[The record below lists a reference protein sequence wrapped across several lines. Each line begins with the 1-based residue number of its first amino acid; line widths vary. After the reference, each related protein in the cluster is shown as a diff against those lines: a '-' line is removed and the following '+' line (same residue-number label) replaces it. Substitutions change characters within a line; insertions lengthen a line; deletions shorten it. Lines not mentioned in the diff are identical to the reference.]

1 MDEVV
6 VLGVGLTRFTKAPD
20 RTVEDMG
27 HEAILAAMSD
37 AGVDRADIG
46 AAVCGTLR
54 SHPGIGQ
61 RVLKDVGMT
70 GIPIVNVE
78 NACASG
84 STAFREAFAWI
95 RAGLADIVL
104 AVGVESLSS
113 QSGLVTLGMDD
124 YVWGSG
130 LVLPGVYAMIAKR
143 HMELH
148 GTTREQFAKVS
159 IKSHANAMLNPYAHF
174 HKPVTLEDVLGSPLI
189 ADPITLYQ
197 CCPNTDGA
205 SAVILASAR
214 AARRF
219 TTDPVEVAG
228 SGLASGRLYNRA
240 DAEPDLARRTAAI
253 AYEMAGLGP
262 SDVDVAEVHDAFA
275 PGELI
280 YYEELGFCAEGEGGA
295 YIDENRSA
303 IGGDGVAVNP
313 SGGLLSRGHPFG
325 ATGLAQIAELTWQ
338 LRGRAGDRQ
347 VEGARVGLA
356 HTMGGT
362 IFELEANACAVHV
375 LTT

>member
-1 MDEVV
+1 MEDVV
-6 VLGVGLTRFTKAPD
+6 VLGVGMTRFTKAPE

-27 HEAILAAMSD
+27 HEAVLAAMSD
-37 AGVDRADIG
+37 AGVDRSDIG
-46 AAVCGTLR
+46 GAICGTLR

-61 RVLKDVGMT
+61 RVLKDLGMT

-84 STAFREAFAWI
+84 STAFRDAFAWI
-95 RAGLADIVL
+95 RAGFADIVL
-104 AVGVESLSS
+104 AIGVESLSS
-113 QSGLVTLGMDD
+113 QPGLVTLGVDD

-130 LVLPGVYAMIAKR
+130 LVLPGAYALTAKR
-143 HMELH
+143 HMALH
-148 GTTREQFAKVS
+148 GTTREHFAKIAV
-159 IKSHANAMLNPYAHF
+159 KSHANAMLNPYAHF
-174 HKPVTLEDVLGSPLI
+174 HKPVNVEDVLGSPMI

-205 SAVILASAR
+205 GAAILASAS

-219 TTDPVEVAG
+219 TADPVKVVG
-228 SGLASGRLYNRA
+228 SGLASGSLHTRA
-240 DAEPDLARRTAAI
+240 DAEPDLTKRTVKA
-253 AYEMAGLGP
+253 AYEMAGIGP
-262 SDVDVAEVHDAFA
+262 EDVNVAEVHDAFA

-280 YYEELGFCAEGEGGA
+280 YYEELGFCGEGEGSA
-295 YIDENRSA
+295 YIDAGRSA

-338 LRGRAGDRQ
+338 LRGQADARQ

-362 IFELEANACAVHV
+362 IFELEANACAVHI